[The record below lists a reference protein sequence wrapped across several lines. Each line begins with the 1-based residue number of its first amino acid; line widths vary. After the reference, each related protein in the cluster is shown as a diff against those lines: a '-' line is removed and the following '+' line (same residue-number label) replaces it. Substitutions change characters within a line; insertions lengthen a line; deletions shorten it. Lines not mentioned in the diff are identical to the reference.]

1 MEKNKNNMNG
11 SHFVGGV
18 ETTYKNLVDKFGPP
32 HFVASDFGDKK
43 IDVEWSLKFPWSGDV
58 CTIYNWKDGKN
69 YLGAEGKKVENITDW
84 HIGGY
89 NSKVVPMI
97 KEVNNKKPT

>member
-32 HFVASDFGDKK
+32 HFVASEFGDKK
-43 IDVEWSLKFPWSGDV
+43 IDVEK
-58 CTIYNWKDGKN
+58 
-69 YLGAEGKKVENITDW
+69 
-84 HIGGY
+84 
-89 NSKVVPMI
+89 
-97 KEVNNKKPT
+97 